1 MEASRIAAERARYDS
16 QNRRGEN
23 AASLG
28 TSSTTARR
36 TTRSRLSCRLRIVS
50 ATSLY
55 RLSMNSPVCR
65 SISPN
70 ASKDPCAY
78 STLEYDCEPECD
90 ELETALATSPG
101 EEVDA
106 PFLPDLPPE
115 RSEPLLPL
123 GDFCAPPS
131 RSSAPPRLRLSVS
144 PLRVSS

>member
-1 MEASRIAAERARYDS
+1 
-16 QNRRGEN
+16 
-23 AASLG
+23 
-28 TSSTTARR
+28 
-36 TTRSRLSCRLRIVS
+36 
-50 ATSLY
+50 
-55 RLSMNSPVCR
+55 MNSPVCR

-78 STLEYDCEPECD
+78 STLEYDCEPVRD

-115 RSEPLLPL
+115 RRPPLLPL
-123 GDFCAPPS
+123 GDLCAPPS